1 LGRSFLYVAKQA
13 VALPRALKILAI
25 PPAVVSAGWVFSC
38 FLLLATSTFLL
49 RTQLATFPSA
59 ELSSAKENPTVLA
72 AEDQR
77 EQPQPNPPPKEE
89 QIPDERITIL
99 EQFLNEQGSPLANQA
114 AALIEAAD
122 TYKFDWRLLPA
133 IAGKESS
140 YGKNIPW
147 EKDKSSYNA
156 WGWGVYGQK
165 APRFSSW
172 EKAINTVAAGLRHE
186 YYNEGYITPELIVKK
201 FAPRSYGSWERDV
214 KTIMEQIAQEQFF
227 PL

>member
-1 LGRSFLYVAKQA
+1 M
-13 VALPRALKILAI
+13 
-25 PPAVVSAGWVFSC
+25 GWAFSC

-49 RTQLATFPSA
+49 RTQLATFP
-59 ELSSAKENPTVLA
+59 KEKPTVLA

-77 EQPQPNPPPKEE
+77 DDQQEQPQSNPSTDE
-89 QIPDERITIL
+89 QTPDERLTIL
-99 EQFLNEQGSPLANQA
+99 EQFLSEQNSPLANQA
-114 AALIEAAD
+114 VAMIEAAD

-156 WGWGVYGQK
+156 WGWGVYGQE
-165 APRFSSW
+165 APIFPSW
-172 EKAINTVAAGLRHE
+172 EKAIDTVAAGLRHE

-214 KTIMEQIAQEQFF
+214 KTIMEQIAPEEKQNESKD
-227 PL
+227 